1 MGINHMEESAMNAP
15 GVLEQCRGKLRELI
29 AGRQLDSAPVTVL
42 AKPLTPEEA
51 IGTPGRRDYPILEG
65 KERVI
70 EAMVLGARGQA
81 FTDSPSDFV
90 GQLSGVV
97 EMPLNSNQNRAIFL
111 ATMNA
116 VLNHLRIVEGT
127 VHCKNDAPEKCSVEI
142 VASARKRGAKKVGLI
157 GLNPSIAEALARE
170 FGADNVHVTDLNP
183 QNIGTC
189 KFGLEIWDG
198 RTQTHE
204 LIRASDLVIVTGTTL
219 VNGTFDEI
227 LRLVRLENKQFV
239 VFGMTAAG
247 ICRLMNLERWCSQ
260 AQNG

>member
-1 MGINHMEESAMNAP
+1 MEMNHMEEQKINAP

-29 AGRQLDSAPVTVL
+29 AGHQLDSAPVTVL

-70 EAMVLGARGQA
+70 EATVLGARGQA

-97 EMPLNSNQNRAIFL
+97 EMPLTSNQNRAIFL

-116 VLNHLRIVEGT
+116 LLSHMRLVEGT
-127 VHCKNDAPEKCSVEI
+127 VHCKNDAPEKCSAEI
-142 VASARKRGAKKVGLI
+142 AASARRQSVLKVGLI
-157 GLNPSIAEALARE
+157 GLNPSIAEALVRE
-170 FGADNVHVTDLNP
+170 FGADNVHITDLNP
-183 QNIGTC
+183 QNVGTR
-189 KFGLEIWDG
+189 KFGVMVWDG
-198 RTQTHE
+198 HTQTHE
-204 LIRASDLVIVTGTTL
+204 LVRASDLVIVTGTTM

-239 VFGMTAAG
+239 VFGITAAG
-247 ICRLMNLERWCSQ
+247 VCKLMDMPRWCSQ

>member
-1 MGINHMEESAMNAP
+1 MEMINMEESPITAP

-29 AGRQLDSAPVTVL
+29 AERQLDSAPVTVL

-70 EAMVLGARGQA
+70 EATVLGARGQA

-97 EMPLNSNQNRAIFL
+97 EMPLTTNRNRAIFL

-116 VLNHLRIVEGT
+116 VLSHIRVVEGT
-127 VHCKNDAPEKCSVEI
+127 VHCKNDAPEKCAAEI
-142 VASARKRGAKKVGLI
+142 AASARQRGVRKVGLI
-157 GLNPSIAEALARE
+157 GFNPSIAEALARE
-170 FGADNVHVTDLNP
+170 FGAGGVSLTDLNP
-183 QNIGTC
+183 QNIETR
-189 KFGLEIWDG
+189 KFGVMVWDG

-204 LIRASDLVIVTGTTL
+204 LIRASDLVIITGTTL

-227 LRLVRLENKQFV
+227 VRLARLEGKPFI
-239 VFGMTAAG
+239 VFGITAAG
-247 ICRLMNLERWCSQ
+247 VCRLMDLERWCPQ